1 MKTELFRR
9 LDEKKERIIEI
20 RRYLHAHPELSF
32 QEENTAKYIA
42 EFYTDKPCVVR
53 EHVGGNGVVVTIDSG
68 KPGKTL
74 AIRAD
79 FDALPITEQ
88 TGLPFASQ
96 NPGVMHACGHDGH
109 TAYMLV
115 LAETLMEMK
124 DQLEGKVVI
133 LHQHA
138 EETPPGGAIH
148 MIQDG
153 CLDGVDHVL
162 GIHVMSTMETGG
174 IFYREGPIQTGR
186 AYFKVKIHGK
196 GGHGSSPHM
205 ANDAIVAASEFVC
218 AVQTI
223 VSRRLN
229 PFDVG
234 SITIGSFD
242 GKGSFNVIKDAVELE
257 GDVRAMTE
265 ETRSLIEQEIRR
277 ILSGLQEMFGITY
290 ELEYNND
297 YPVLINDPAFT
308 EFVVKS
314 LAQSGIPEVTS
325 IERCEPQPPSEDFA
339 YYAQQRPS
347 VFFYVGAMPDN
358 GAYYPHHHPK
368 FDINEDSL
376 QIAAKVM
383 GALVIDYMKEGGR
396 DEDINSSV

>member
-42 EFYTDKPCVVR
+42 EFYKDKPCDVL
-53 EHVGGNGVVVTIDSG
+53 EHVGGHGVVVTIDSG

-88 TGLPFASQ
+88 TGLPFASK

-124 DQLEGKVVI
+124 DQLAGKVVI
-133 LHQHA
+133 LHQPA

-162 GIHVMSTMETGG
+162 GIHVMSTLETGG

-186 AYFKVKIHGK
+186 AYFKVKIQGK

-242 GKGSFNVIKDAVELE
+242 GKGSFNVIKDSVELE

-314 LAQSGIPEVTS
+314 LTQSDIPEVTS

-358 GAYYPHHHPK
+358 GEYYPHHHPK
-368 FDINEDSL
+368 FDINEDCL

-383 GALVIDYMKEGGR
+383 GALVIDYMKEGER
-396 DEDINSSV
+396 DEDTNSSV

>member
-42 EFYTDKPCVVR
+42 EFYKDKPCDVR

-115 LAETLMEMK
+115 FGETLMEMK

-174 IFYREGPIQTGR
+174 VFYREGPIQTGR

-242 GKGSFNVIKDAVELE
+242 GKGSFNVIKDSVELE

-297 YPVLINDPAFT
+297 YPVLVNDPALT

-314 LAQSGIPEVTS
+314 LTQSGIPEVTS

-347 VFFYVGAMPDN
+347 VFFYVGAMPGN
-358 GAYYPHHHPK
+358 GEYYPHHHPK
-368 FDINEDSL
+368 FDINEDCL

-383 GALVIDYMKEGGR
+383 GALVIDYMKEGER
-396 DEDINSSV
+396 DEDTNSSV

>member
-42 EFYTDKPCVVR
+42 EFYKDKPCDVR
-53 EHVGGNGVVVTIDSG
+53 EHVGGHGVVVTIDSG

-88 TGLPFASQ
+88 TGLPFASK

-124 DQLEGKVVI
+124 DQLAGKVVI
-133 LHQHA
+133 LHQPA

-242 GKGSFNVIKDAVELE
+242 GKGSFNVIKDSVELE

-314 LAQSGIPEVTS
+314 LTQSDIPEVTS

-358 GAYYPHHHPK
+358 GEYYPHHHPK
-368 FDINEDSL
+368 FDINEDCL

-383 GALVIDYMKEGGR
+383 GALVIDYMKEGER
-396 DEDINSSV
+396 DEDTNSSV

>member
-42 EFYTDKPCVVR
+42 EFYKDKPCDVR
-53 EHVGGNGVVVTIDSG
+53 EHVGGHGVVVTIDSG

-88 TGLPFASQ
+88 TGLPFASK

-124 DQLEGKVVI
+124 DQLAGKVVI
-133 LHQHA
+133 LHQPA

-153 CLDGVDHVL
+153 CLDGVDHVI

-186 AYFKVKIHGK
+186 AYFKVKIQGK

-242 GKGSFNVIKDAVELE
+242 GKGSFNVIKDSVELE

-314 LAQSGIPEVTS
+314 LTQSDIPEVTS

-358 GAYYPHHHPK
+358 GEYYPHHHPK
-368 FDINEDSL
+368 FDINEDCL

-383 GALVIDYMKEGGR
+383 GALVIDYMKEGER
-396 DEDINSSV
+396 DEDTNSSV

>member
-53 EHVGGNGVVVTIDSG
+53 ERVGGNGVVVTIDSG

-109 TAYMLV
+109 TACMLV
-115 LAETLMEMK
+115 LAETLMEMR
-124 DQLEGKVVI
+124 DQLEGKIVI

-162 GIHVMSTMETGG
+162 GIHVMSTMETGR

-297 YPVLINDPAFT
+297 YPVLVNDPAFT

-314 LAQSGIPEVTS
+314 LTQSGIPEVTS

-347 VFFYVGAMPDN
+347 VFFYVGAMPDH

-376 QIAAKVM
+376 QIAAKAM

-396 DEDINSSV
+396 DEDTNSSV